1 MGQGMGQGQG
11 SMMSGPGGGSARGG
25 RSTENMPVKDGGMN
39 MQEAPRDNDNRPDE
53 LRGEDV
59 DKSSLRGG
67 RRRDAAW
74 FTTLPQGVRK
84 AMQSRAKR
92 ALPRGYEERLKKYF
106 ESLD

>member
-1 MGQGMGQGQG
+1 
-11 SMMSGPGGGSARGG
+11 
-25 RSTENMPVKDGGMN
+25 MN

-59 DKSSLRGG
+59 DKASLRGG